1 MSEPLSKL
9 RNSLLRVSQGI
20 LAAPDFHK
28 RYVFKRFFKCQ
39 NTPYIGNEIEISYS
53 AEQKSAHYGNIIHCG
68 SVWLCPDCSAKIS
81 VIRCGEMQAAISN
94 WTKMDSGN
102 AVYML
107 TLTHSHSRHDA
118 LSSLMAN
125 QSEAL
130 QRFWRN
136 GSVRRLLDSIGYV
149 GRVSSFEITYGQ
161 GTGWHPHR
169 HILLF
174 CKKQDDLTGLGC
186 KFRSYWT
193 EALEK
198 FDLRG
203 NSYSLDLQGGAYA
216 DQYITKL
223 AMEVS
228 LSNLKRSRDG
238 SERFTPFA
246 LLSLIKDSLPSVL
259 TWAVEA
265 FREYALATRG
275 RHQFSWSKGLKAFLG
290 LSEVSDEEIAESE
303 PADSVVLLTI
313 PFSVFKRIRRSFQA
327 FHELLDLASSTQ
339 NPALLDEWL
348 RGGGYYVDA

>member
-20 LAAPDFHK
+20 LAAPDFRK
-28 RYVFKRFFKCQ
+28 RHVFKRFFKCQ
-39 NTPYIGNEIEISYS
+39 NTPYVGDQIEISYS
-53 AEQKSAHYGNIIHCG
+53 AEHKSAHYGNIIHCG

-81 VIRCGEMQAAISN
+81 AVRCGEMQTAISN
-94 WTKMDSGN
+94 WTHMDAQN

-107 TLTHSHSRHDA
+107 TLTHSHTRHDA
-118 LSSLMAN
+118 LSDLMAN

-136 GSVRRLLDSIGYV
+136 GSVRRLLDSIGYA

-174 CKKQDDLTGLGC
+174 CRKQSDLIGLGC
-186 KFRSYWT
+186 KLRAYWT
-193 EALEK
+193 ESLEK

-216 DQYITKL
+216 DQYVTKL

-238 SERFTPFA
+238 SERFTPFS
-246 LLSLIKDSLPSVL
+246 LLNLIKESLPSVL
-259 TWAVEA
+259 SWAVNA
-265 FREYALATRG
+265 FREYAVATRG
-275 RHQFSWSKGLKAFLG
+275 KHQFSWSRGLKVILG
-290 LSEVSDEEIAESE
+290 IEDIADEEIAETE
-303 PADSVVLLTI
+303 PLDSVVLLTI

-327 FHELLDLASSTQ
+327 FHGLLDLAARTR
-339 NPALLDEWL
+339 NPVLLDEWL
-348 RGGGYYVDA
+348 RGGEYYVDA